1 MTHREMKKA
10 KKTNA
15 DYNKHVEPIR
25 IDNDDIEKHDPHGTI
40 AGKR

>member
-1 MTHREMKKA
+1 MTHRETKKA
-10 KKTNA
+10 KKTNG
-15 DYNKHVEPIR
+15 DYKKHVSPLR